1 MISEDRG
8 RGVEADWTLRQA
20 LQRPTL
26 SLTAHDDDHLAAP
39 RDRRQPQRYRLLGER
54 TGAGRHVRSVGGHIV
69 DALLEQPYGP
79 GDRIECGPRLV
90 RGQVSVGPEAEH
102 HEIEATQ
109 PSDRLLVLAA
119 HHVQIW
125 GIHAESMAV
134 LRLHLRPRQELA
146 AYLAP
151 EVAVGG
157 RRRAQLV
164 HAQHTHS
171 GELDRRVRL
180 QIAQPLVHPPRR
192 TAGTD

>member
-8 RGVEADWTLRQA
+8 RDVQADWTLRQA

-26 SLTAHDDDHLAAP
+26 PSTAHDDDHLAGP
-39 RDRRQPQRYRLLGER
+39 GDRRQAQRHRVLGER
-54 TGAGRHVRSVGGHIV
+54 TGAGRHVRSVGGHID

-79 GDRIECGPRLV
+79 GERIECGPRLV

-109 PSDRLLVLAA
+109 ASDRLLVLAA
-119 HHVQIW
+119 HHVKIW
-125 GIHAESMAV
+125 GIHPEWMAV
-134 LRLHLRPRQELA
+134 LGLHLRPRQELA

-157 RRRAQLV
+157 RRRAPP
-164 HAQHTHS
+164 A
-171 GELDRRVRL
+171 
-180 QIAQPLVHPPRR
+180 PPPPPPPRR
-192 TAGTD
+192 PPRRRAPPVAPPPLPSPPGPAGGA